1 MVFFPEGTFRREA
14 GLLSFRLGAFLTA
27 ARSDIPLLPVTLIG
41 TRSLLCAERWWPQRS
56 ELKVL
61 IGKPLHAEGHDWQA
75 ALQLQNAARRQILA
89 LLNEPDAAA

>member
-1 MVFFPEGTFRREA
+1 
-14 GLLSFRLGAFLTA
+14 LSFRLVAFLTA
-27 ARSDIPLLPVTLIG
+27 ARSDLPLLRVILIG

-61 IGKPLHAEGHDWQA
+61 IGQPLHAAGHDWQA